1 MDDFLQG
8 NHMESSPL
16 TLLLLDDEQ
25 DILNALKRLLR
36 KNFTLVTFTEGQ
48 VALDYLRENTVDL
61 IMSDMRMPN
70 MDGAQF
76 LEKSRDLHPHAIRL
90 LLTGYSDMDSTIR
103 AINEGGVYC
112 YIGKPW
118 DNDAL
123 KMTLDKAAEH
133 YVLRKE
139 AKELSANLLSANK
152 ELESFNKSLEEKVA
166 LRTSALE
173 ASKQK
178 LHGALITQK
187 SLLQDVLDMMSST
200 IEYRTG
206 SGAGHIKR
214 IALQCKAIAG
224 HLNFDEVVCRHIYLS
239 ALLHEIGK
247 VGLSDEILKQSQFD
261 ADSVHECFASHPVI
275 GAKIVGRVKRFSVLT
290 ENIRY
295 QDENFDG
302 TGVPEHLVADAI
314 PIGARI
320 IRVVKDFD
328 QLISGKDN
336 AHKMSIKDA
345 KSWLTSRTNTWYDEK
360 IVMAFFSILTNR
372 QTVIEEMEY
381 SVGLEGLKV
390 GDTLIEDLVLNGN
403 IMMKEGQQI
412 NDAILTKLGDYEHDH
427 NVKLTLFVR

>member
-1 MDDFLQG
+1 MDVFSQG
-8 NHMESSPL
+8 NYMESPRL

-36 KNFTLVTFTEGQ
+36 KSFTLVSFNEGQ
-48 VALDYLRENTVDL
+48 TALDYLQDNAVDL

-70 MDGAQF
+70 MDGSEF
-76 LEKSRDLHPHAIRL
+76 LKKSRELHPQAIRI
-90 LLTGYSDMDSTIR
+90 LLTGYSDMDSTIK

-133 YVLRKE
+133 FILRKE
-139 AKELSANLLSANK
+139 AKVLSENLQTANK
-152 ELESFNKSLEEKVA
+152 ELERFNKSLEEKVA
-166 LRTSALE
+166 SRTSALE

-178 LHGALITQK
+178 LQNALITQK
-187 SLLQDVLDMMSST
+187 SLLHDVLDMMSST

-206 SGAGHIKR
+206 ADAGHIKR

-224 HLNFDEVVCRHIYLS
+224 HLNFDEVICRHIYLS

-247 VGLSDEILKQSQFD
+247 VGLSDETLKQNQFD
-261 ADSVHECFASHPVI
+261 ADSVHECLSTHPVI
-275 GAKIVGRVKRFSVLT
+275 GAKIVGRVKRFTVLT
-290 ENIRY
+290 ENIRC
-295 QDENFDG
+295 QDENYDG
-302 TGVPEHLVADAI
+302 TGFPDHLSADAI
-314 PIGARI
+314 PIGSRI

-328 QLISGKDN
+328 QLITGKDN
-336 AHKMSIKDA
+336 LHKMSIKDA
-345 KSWLTSRTNTWYDEK
+345 KSWLTSRANTWYDEK
-360 IVMAFFSILTNR
+360 IVVAFFSILTNR

-381 SVGLEGLKV
+381 SVGLEGLKI

-403 IMMKEGQQI
+403 IMIKEGQQI
-412 NDAILTKLGDYEHDH
+412 NDAILTKLNDYEHDH
-427 NVKLTLFVR
+427 NVKLTLFVT

>member
-1 MDDFLQG
+1 
-8 NHMESSPL
+8 
-16 TLLLLDDEQ
+16 
-25 DILNALKRLLR
+25 
-36 KNFTLVTFTEGQ
+36 
-48 VALDYLRENTVDL
+48 
-61 IMSDMRMPN
+61 
-70 MDGAQF
+70 
-76 LEKSRDLHPHAIRL
+76 
-90 LLTGYSDMDSTIR
+90 
-103 AINEGGVYC
+103 
-112 YIGKPW
+112 
-118 DNDAL
+118 
-123 KMTLDKAAEH
+123 
-133 YVLRKE
+133 
-139 AKELSANLLSANK
+139 
-152 ELESFNKSLEEKVA
+152 
-166 LRTSALE
+166 
-173 ASKQK
+173 
-178 LHGALITQK
+178 
-187 SLLQDVLDMMSST
+187 
-200 IEYRTG
+200 
-206 SGAGHIKR
+206 
-214 IALQCKAIAG
+214 LQCKAIAG
-224 HLNFDEVVCRHIYLS
+224 HLNFDEVICRHIYLS

-295 QDENFDG
+295 QDENVDG

-412 NDAILTKLGDYEHDH
+412 NDVILIKLGDYEHDH